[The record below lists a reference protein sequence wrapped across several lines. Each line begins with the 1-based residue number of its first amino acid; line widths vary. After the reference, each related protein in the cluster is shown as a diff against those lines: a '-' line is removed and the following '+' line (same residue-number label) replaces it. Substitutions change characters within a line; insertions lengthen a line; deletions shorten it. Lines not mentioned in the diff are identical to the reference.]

1 MSGLTT
7 AVLKSALPKIAAGI
21 EACADELNQADAKLG
36 DGDLGVTMT
45 RGMRGILETA
55 EDLPED
61 LGLALLK
68 CAQGFTKVSGS
79 SYGTLL
85 ATGLMSAA
93 KVCKGRSEVPWSEVS
108 ALVAGALAAMQAR
121 GKGELGDKSVLD
133 ALEAIRAATTDA
145 RDGPSLLRAA
155 DQALDDAL
163 DSYRDQPSKLGRA
176 RMFGDKSIGLDDPGM
191 LALRRVVDALKG

>member
-7 AVLKSALPKIAAGI
+7 AVLKSALPIIAAGI
-21 EACADELNQADAKLG
+21 EASADELNQADAKLG

-93 KVCKGRSEVPWSEVS
+93 KTCKGRPPLMRAMAHRSCAPSTRPWT
-108 ALVAGALAAMQAR
+108 M
-121 GKGELGDKSVLD
+121 
-133 ALEAIRAATTDA
+133 
-145 RDGPSLLRAA
+145 P
-155 DQALDDAL
+155 
-163 DSYRDQPSKLGRA
+163 
-176 RMFGDKSIGLDDPGM
+176 
-191 LALRRVVDALKG
+191 